1 MFWRSEP
8 LVSLKINFSSSA
20 DLCDFLHDSNVL
32 FLFRTALFSQMLQF
46 HEQRWNFC
54 ESCHFSRKT
63 KPYHMYSHLLS
74 SERKKIETKFDRDP
88 FCWGS
93 GVANKEEKKMW
104 FWMKFCKLTFFFL
117 GFIFNFVVKYLRAS
131 FLSKRTQNQ
140 EANFAGERWHFRI
153 RWFLDFF
160 YLFFLFVVWVLL
172 EGAHCAVSKV

>member
-1 MFWRSEP
+1 MIQTCF
-8 LVSLKINFSSSA
+8 FSSVQ
-20 DLCDFLHDSNVL
+20 LFFLRCYNFMSNVEI
-32 FLFRTALFSQMLQF
+32 SVKVVY
-46 HEQRWNFC
+46 
-54 ESCHFSRKT
+54 FSRKT
-63 KPYHMYSHLLS
+63 KPYHMYSHLL
-74 SERKKIETKFDRDP
+74 RKKFETKFDRDP

-104 FWMKFCKLTFFFL
+104 FWMKFCKLILCFFFFL

-160 YLFFLFVVWVLL
+160 YLFFLFVVGVLL